1 MDWLDEWW
9 SAMLG
14 PEGFWHR
21 EDPSDHFH
29 TAVGDRAD
37 PYLTAEFARAL
48 MWVAR
53 NARPPIHG
61 NRGPSVAP
69 VGSPAP
75 LAGMVDLGAADGAL
89 LRAVSA
95 EQPDWSL
102 LGVDVRPAPE
112 LPAAATWIQA
122 VWDIRASC
130 WTTATGRPAPTPWA
144 EQARSGPLLVVA
156 HEWLDELP
164 CRVARRHGQDDWEL
178 LGPDGPTGASPD
190 AEESAWLRAWA
201 GDAEIVE
208 IGLTRDLAWAAI
220 ARDLPAGSLL
230 VAVDY
235 GHVRESRPT
244 RGSLVGYRQGRIVPP
259 VPDGHTNITAPV
271 AIDALAAAVEHVPGI
286 VARLRAR
293 QAQVVADST
302 PGPGPGTAA
311 APLAA
316 LLAANRRRVL
326 ADPARF
332 GANWW
337 LVHHVGESPRADR
350 TL

>member
-21 EDPSDHFH
+21 EDPSEHFH
-29 TAVGDRAD
+29 TAVGDSAD
-37 PYLTAEFARAL
+37 PHLAAQFARTL

-53 NARPPIHG
+53 KAGPPIHR
-61 NRGPSVAP
+61 NRGPL
-69 VGSPAP
+69 VGAADRPAP
-75 LAGMVDLGAADGAL
+75 LVGMVDLGAADGAL
-89 LRAVSA
+89 LRAVAA

-112 LPAAATWIQA
+112 LPAAATWAQA
-122 VWDIRASC
+122 LWDVRASC
-130 WTTATGRPAPTPWA
+130 WTTAAGRPAPAAPWA
-144 EQARSGPLLVVA
+144 EHARSGPLLVVA

-164 CRVARRHGQDDWEL
+164 CRVARRHGHDDWEL
-178 LGPDGPTGASPD
+178 LGPDGPTGATPD
-190 AEESAWLRAWA
+190 AEESAWLHTWA

-208 IGLTRDLAWAAI
+208 IGLTRDRAWAAI

-230 VAVDY
+230 MAVDY
-235 GHVRESRPT
+235 GHVRETRPSQ
-244 RGSLVGYRQGRIVPP
+244 GSLVGYRHGRLVPP

-271 AIDALAAAVEHVPGI
+271 AIDALAAAVEHVPGT
-286 VARLRAR
+286 VVRLRAQ
-293 QAQVVADST
+293 QAQVVTDSA
-302 PGPGPGTAA
+302 PELGPEEGAT
-311 APLAA
+311 PLAA
-316 LLAANRRRVL
+316 LMAANRRRVL

-337 LVHHVGESPRADR
+337 LVHHVGGTP
-350 TL
+350 